1 MISLINSRS
10 TDNLIDQ
17 SLKLR
22 EINEKLQLV
31 ENIEQREKRSVWESG
46 VSLDVLAGQDDRE
59 QRLDL
64 SKCRYALLL

>member
-17 SLKLR
+17 SLKLQ

-31 ENIEQREKRSVWESG
+31 ENIEQREKRSVWKSG
-46 VSLDVLAGQDDRE
+46 VPLDVLAGQDGRE
-59 QRLDL
+59 QRPDL